1 MLILLKVSLHLKI
14 KKCALMLYRLLWG
27 LLHHFV
33 TQMVKL
39 VDLDGL
45 ETFIQRDAGGFN
57 IKH

>member
-1 MLILLKVSLHLKI
+1 MCLDALLTVWD
-14 KKCALMLYRLLWG
+14 LLF
-27 LLHHFV
+27 LHFV

-57 IKH
+57 IKHGC

>member
-1 MLILLKVSLHLKI
+1 M
-14 KKCALMLYRLLWG
+14 KCALMRYRLLWG

-45 ETFIQRDAGGFN
+45 ESFIERDAGGFN
-57 IKH
+57 IEHGH